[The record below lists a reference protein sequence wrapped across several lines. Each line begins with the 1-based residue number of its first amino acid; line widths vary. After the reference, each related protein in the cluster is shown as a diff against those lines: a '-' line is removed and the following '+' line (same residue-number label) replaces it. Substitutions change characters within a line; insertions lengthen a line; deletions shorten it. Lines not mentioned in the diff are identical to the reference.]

1 MCRVFKQPMF
11 GMSRNLLLGRINIA
25 SWEKA
30 GVLYPV
36 KVIEWCSEVIHL
48 FLGDTLGISCED
60 LSLNLIDGTSN
71 GGKQELPSNTDVLS
85 ERKYW
90 VITEANIYF

>member
-1 MCRVFKQPMF
+1 MR
-11 GMSRNLLLGRINIA
+11 RNSLLGRINIA

-36 KVIEWCSEVIHL
+36 KMIEWCSEVIHL

-60 LSLNLIDGTSN
+60 LSLYLIDSSSN
-71 GGKQELPSNTDVLS
+71 GGKQELPSNTNVLW
-85 ERKYW
+85 EGKYW
-90 VITEANIYF
+90 VITESNIFL